1 MAKWRP
7 KVLIGAVV
15 LALGAAAL
23 VWGVWL
29 RDEGGGDLADR
40 CQGTLAAEE
49 ARAFFGGGELKARGH
64 TGDWVGRE
72 SQWCS
77 VWAKGDPAGPL
88 LRLQIR
94 PRAVYRANGA
104 GDEASATPIGQGWNG
119 SFAVRPQPEAAVLV
133 DCAPLAGKGLYVTA
147 ETTKFAEEL
156 SAGQLLQVARLATET
171 ARSAAGHFSC
181 EGKLGERPASVD
193 RTDWTQRPVAQAA
206 GTCAGVVNVRE
217 AARLTVTTVAEKPA
231 GRALTEQCSLERG
244 ELGLFHM
251 TAYYGPSAEQEMYLD
266 GRYPGTAKDSYKRSV
281 PCKGAIGTAY
291 FKLVRTND
299 RAPDGTSGAHGTS
312 DPAALNRLLD
322 SFVIA
327 SSGRHGCPTT

>member
-1 MAKWRP
+1 MTRLRL
-7 KVLIGAVV
+7 KVLVGAVV
-15 LALGAAAL
+15 LALAAAAL

-29 RDEGGGDLADR
+29 RDEGGDDLADR
-40 CQGTLAAEE
+40 CQGTLAVEE

-64 TGDWVGRE
+64 TGDWVGHE

-77 VWAKGDPAGPL
+77 VWAKGDDGGAV

-94 PRAVYRANGA
+94 PRAAYRANGA
-104 GDEASATPIGQGWNG
+104 GDEASATPIGHGWSG
-119 SFAVRPQPEAAVLV
+119 SFTDRNEPQAAVLV

-147 ETTKFAEEL
+147 ETNEPAEEL

-171 ARSAAGHFSC
+171 ARNAAGRFSC

-206 GTCAGVVNVRE
+206 GTCADVVNLRE
-217 AARLTVTTVAEKPA
+217 AARLTVTTVSEKPA
-231 GRALTEQCSLERG
+231 GRALTEECSLKRG

-312 DPAALNRLLD
+312 DPATLNRLLG
-322 SFVIA
+322 SFATA
-327 SSGRHGCPTT
+327 SAGRHGCPAA